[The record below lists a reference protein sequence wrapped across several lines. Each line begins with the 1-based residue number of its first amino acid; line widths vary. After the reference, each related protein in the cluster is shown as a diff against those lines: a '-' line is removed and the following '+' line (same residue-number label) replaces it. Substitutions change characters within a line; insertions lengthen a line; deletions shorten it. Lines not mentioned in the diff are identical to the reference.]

1 MKISISDTKK
11 QNGAL
16 AAESGAKAIRA
27 TIAVKGH
34 ARIIL
39 ATGASQFEM
48 LEALVQ
54 APDIDWAKCD
64 IFHLDEYVGVGEDHG
79 ASFVRYLRERFVAK
93 VPAVAAFHAIDG
105 QVADMDGQIGA
116 LNAAISEAPI
126 DVAFV
131 GIGEN
136 GHLAFNDPPAD
147 FETEVPYM
155 IVTLDEAC
163 RQQQAGEGWFENLA
177 AVPEQAISMSV
188 QQILKSKVIICT
200 VPDERKSDAVKGAV
214 EGPVSNLCP
223 ASIMQTHDQTYV
235 FLDAAAASK
244 LSESAA

>member
-1 MKISISDTKK
+1 MKISISNTKK
-11 QNGAL
+11 QNGAQ
-16 AAESGAKAIRA
+16 AAEAGANAIRHA
-27 TIAVKGH
+27 IANKGR

-54 APDIDWAKCD
+54 APDIDWSKCD
-64 IFHLDEYVGVGEDHG
+64 IFHLDEYVGVGEDHS
-79 ASFVRYLRERFVAK
+79 ASFVRYLRERFIAK
-93 VPAVAAFHAIDG
+93 VPAVNAFHAIDG
-105 QVADMDGQIGA
+105 KAADMDAQIA
-116 LNAAISEAPI
+116 DLNAAISVAQI

-131 GIGEN
+131 GVGEN

-147 FETEVPYM
+147 FETDTPYL

-163 RQQQAGEGWFENLA
+163 RQQQAGEGWFEDLA

-188 QQILKSKVIICT
+188 RQILKSNVIICT
-200 VPDERKSDAVKGAV
+200 VPDARKAEAVKWAV

-223 ASIMQTHDQTYV
+223 ASIMQNHDQTFV

-244 LSESAA
+244 LSEGAA